1 MNISDCLHEPKS
13 SKCGEQAIL
22 QNVQVCT
29 FCQLGNQHSFFK
41 RNIYN
46 IYHSQEIWKNV
57 WVESLWKCLSAGRQV
72 FSAVEGWQVNVQHIN
87 GWTLAHD
94 TYRCIIGVFEELWTM
109 KNWFVR
115 MYLCKFNLYS
125 PFQSEDF
132 DHWCSIIYHMILNS
146 NAPLLLKQQ
155 IPSC

>member
-1 MNISDCLHEPKS
+1 MSQNLLSVENKQFYRMFKFAHFVNSEINI
-13 SKCGEQAIL
+13 
-22 QNVQVCT
+22 V
-29 FCQLGNQHSFFK
+29 FFK

-146 NAPLLLKQQ
+146 NASIITKAANTLLLVNF
-155 IPSC
+155 